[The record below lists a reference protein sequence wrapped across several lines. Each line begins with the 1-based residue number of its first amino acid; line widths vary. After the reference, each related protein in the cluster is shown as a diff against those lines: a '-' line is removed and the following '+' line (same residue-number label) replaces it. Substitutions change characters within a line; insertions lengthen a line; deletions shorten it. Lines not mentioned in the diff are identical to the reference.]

1 MNGIY
6 LNLKDTF
13 KLVVNNKSQKNYLQ
27 NFLVIKF
34 IIAIIRL

>member
-1 MNGIY
+1 MNGTY